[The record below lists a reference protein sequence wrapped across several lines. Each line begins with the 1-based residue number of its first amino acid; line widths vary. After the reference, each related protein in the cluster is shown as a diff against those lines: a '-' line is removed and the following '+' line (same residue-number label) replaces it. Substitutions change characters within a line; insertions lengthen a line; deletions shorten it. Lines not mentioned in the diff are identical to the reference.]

1 MTQNFTLNQLTRLF
15 YGETTEAE
23 TSMLLELVE
32 LCAPLKATFLEM
44 KEGFDRLDDL
54 VLEPTQ
60 ETIDQILA
68 YSALQ
73 TA

>member
-15 YGETTEAE
+15 YGETSEAE
-23 TSMLLELVE
+23 SSMLLELVE
-32 LCAPLKATFLEM
+32 LCAPLKASYLQM

-54 VLEPTQ
+54 ALQPTQ
-60 ETIDQILA
+60 ETVNKILA
-68 YSALQ
+68 YSTLQ